1 MNHDGHSIF
10 GSAIVVGTPGMG
22 VPLGEGCMCFFRVFL
37 FLHSLL
43 CTFLCACV
51 CFACFVCKKT
61 LKKTWHKQPQ
71 NVHIT
76 IHKKNNKTKKMQNR
90 QKRSTFGS
98 AIVVG
103 TPWEGEAPLGEGSS
117 PLGTEENKL
126 F

>member
-1 MNHDGHSIF
+1 M
-10 GSAIVVGTPGMG
+10 VGTPGMG
-22 VPLGEGCMCFFRVFL
+22 VPLGEGCMCFFRVFCFCILCCAL
-37 FLHSLL
+37 FCVHVFVLHVLL
-43 CTFLCACV
+43 QKQKL
-51 CFACFVCKKT
+51 KKT
-61 LKKTWHKQPQ
+61 LHKQPQ